1 MVFGFETANR
11 TPSTVSPSPSRT
23 APAPADPY
31 LYSELAPA
39 PDDGHTDHPH
49 ILSHA
54 TIPTGTEKPRAQDNM
69 ISQDGEVEGRP
80 PFLHVGRTF
89 VVGPVTAGHHADRNR
104 EP

>member
-1 MVFGFETANR
+1 MVFGFETASR

-23 APAPADPY
+23 APAPAPAADPY
-31 LYSELAPA
+31 LYSDLATA
-39 PDDGHTDHPH
+39 PDDVHTDHPH

-54 TIPTGTEKPRAQDNM
+54 TIPSRTEKPRAQDNM

-89 VVGPVTAGHHADRNR
+89 VVVWFRHRRTPC
-104 EP
+104 